1 MDAFTT
7 MEVLS
12 YEAKDVHVVMRI
24 SASNLT
30 ALLDVLDKASIE
42 GADPEKYKKFE
53 ELRKFFEKIEEDLR
67 NDRNEQTRF

>member
-1 MDAFTT
+1 MDSFTT

-12 YEAKDVHVVMRI
+12 YEAKDIHIVMRI

-30 ALLDVLDKASIE
+30 ALLDVLDKAYIE